1 MMTNNP
7 LTCAEF
13 EALVPDLLEDSLSPR
28 ERERM
33 DAHRLD
39 CAECDALVAD
49 LLDIRRK
56 AASLPMLTPSRDL
69 WSGVEARIQAEI
81 VEFPRTPMPG
91 EVAAV
96 VPTPVHSVAV
106 SREPSAVSRRP
117 QYFRIAIAASLLV
130 AATAG
135 ITWSIASRSAP
146 APLTADAPTAG
157 SSELIRPVNESSMEA
172 SYDREISDLR
182 RIVEEHRPEMD
193 SVTAAVLERNLKVI
207 DDAIAESKAAL
218 ASSPE
223 SAFLLERLNDAYAS
237 KLRTLRAVAVTPRRG

>member
-7 LTCAEF
+7 MTCAEF
-13 EALVPDLLEDSLSPR
+13 EAMVPELLEDALSPR

-39 CAECDALVAD
+39 CAECEALAAD
-49 LLDIRRK
+49 LLDIRRQ
-56 AASLPMLTPSRDL
+56 AANLPALTPSRDL
-69 WSGVEARIQAEI
+69 WSGVEARIQTEI
-81 VEFPRTPMPG
+81 VEFPRTPIPG
-91 EVAAV
+91 EVSAV
-96 VPTPVHSVAV
+96 VPVLAV
-106 SREPSAVSRRP
+106 NRQPSTVNRQP
-117 QYFRIAIAASLLV
+117 QYLRIAVAASLLI

-135 ITWSIASRSAP
+135 ITWSIASRNTA
-146 APLTADAPTAG
+146 APLAAEAPLD
-157 SSELIRPVNESSMEA
+157 SSSLVTPVAENSMAA

-182 RIVEEHRPEMD
+182 RIVDENRAEMD

-223 SAFLLERLNDAYAS
+223 SAFLLERLNDAYAT
-237 KLRTLRAVAVTPRRG
+237 KLRTLKAVAVVRRG